1 MTLFLV
7 DFFLAGAAT
16 SIIWNIVKQQSAT
29 WCILYKHQNL
39 SWEETTAYYVYKRKG
54 IPPKKQIK
62 KRRKENQ
69 VDNHVRCKH
78 ISWSDYMIKHKF
90 HKFIP
95 NSKRAWKNSL
105 QLSEI
110 LWKRNYKYLMIWKH
124 VFGTIRLYWCDP
136 LVESFF
142 NLNYIWLYI
151 CINLISIPCV

>member
-1 MTLFLV
+1 MMYSIKTPKLV
-7 DFFLAGAAT
+7 RRR
-16 SIIWNIVKQQSAT
+16 NNR
-29 WCILYKHQNL
+29 ILCLQKERN
-39 SWEETTAYYVYKRKG
+39 ST
-54 IPPKKQIK
+54 KKANK